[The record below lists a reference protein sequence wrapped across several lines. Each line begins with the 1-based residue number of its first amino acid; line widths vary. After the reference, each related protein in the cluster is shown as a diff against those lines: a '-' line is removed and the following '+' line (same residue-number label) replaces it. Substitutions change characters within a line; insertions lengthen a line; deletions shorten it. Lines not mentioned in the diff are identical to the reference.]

1 MLPEISVSLDNL
13 LLVAMARGCFEVTEP
28 IFPSLFFF
36 AKVAMLFGRE
46 PLSFTSLTGAF
57 LELSA
62 FFLSSTPDSYKME
75 TAVRPISY
83 QGKGNIMSI

>member
-1 MLPEISVSLDNL
+1 MVLPEICLSLDNL
-13 LLVAMARGCFEVTEP
+13 LLVAMARGCFEVTGP

-46 PLSFTSLTGAF
+46 AFSFSSLTGPF

-62 FFLSSTPDSYKME
+62 FLLFSTPDSYKMK
-75 TAVRPISY
+75 TAVRQISRE
-83 QGKGNIMSI
+83 K